1 MSDSNANTPAES
13 LSESAAPKRRKVW
26 RYVFGVIV
34 FLFVAIQFIPYG
46 HNHTNPPP
54 TASVTWDS
62 KATENLVRAA
72 CYDCHSNET
81 VWPWYSSV
89 APVSWLVQHD
99 VDDGRKELNF
109 SEGNLHEV
117 DEAAEMIQS
126 GEMPPW
132 FYRPMH
138 SGAKLSDSDKEA
150 LIKGFASTF
159 DSATSHEEHE
169 D

>member
-1 MSDSNANTPAES
+1 MSDSNATTSAES
-13 LSESAAPKRRKVW
+13 VPEPTSPKRRKIW
-26 RYVFGVIV
+26 RYILGVPA

-62 KATENLVRAA
+62 KETENLVRAA

-81 VWPWYSSV
+81 VWPWYSNV
-89 APVSWLVQHD
+89 APVSWLVQRD
-99 VDDGRKELNF
+99 VDHGRMELNF
-109 SEGNLHEV
+109 SEGNLREV
-117 DEAAEMIQS
+117 DEAAELIES
-126 GEMPPW
+126 NNMPPW

-138 SGAKLSDSDKEA
+138 SGAKLSAADKET
-150 LIKGFASTF
+150 LIKGFAATF
-159 DSATSHEEHE
+159 DSATHHEEHE